1 MEARAK
7 ALGHPIHQML
17 IPFPLGVLGM
27 SVIFDIIALVM
38 DRHEGLFRA
47 SFYMIAAGVISGLA
61 AAVFG
66 AIDFFAI
73 PGGTRAK
80 RIGAIHGI
88 GNVVV
93 VLLFAAS
100 WLLRRDEPW
109 NPSMLALA
117 LAIGGFALS
126 GLTAWLGGELVDRL
140 SVGVDEGAHLDAP
153 SSLSGR
159 PARAPLA

>member
-27 SVIFDIIALVM
+27 SVIFDIVALVL

-47 SFYMIAAGVISGLA
+47 SFYMIAAGIISGLV

-66 AIDFFAI
+66 LIDFLAI
-73 PGGTRAK
+73 PNGTRAK
-80 RIGAIHGI
+80 RVGRLHAI
-88 GNVVV
+88 GNVI
-93 VLLFAAS
+93 VLVLFGAS
-100 WLLRRDEPW
+100 WWLRRGEPW
-109 NPSMLALA
+109 NPSMIALA

-126 GLTAWLGGELVDRL
+126 GLTGWLGGELVNRMG
-140 SVGVDEGAHLDAP
+140 VGVEDGAHLDAP
-153 SSLSGR
+153 SSLK
-159 PARAPLA
+159 